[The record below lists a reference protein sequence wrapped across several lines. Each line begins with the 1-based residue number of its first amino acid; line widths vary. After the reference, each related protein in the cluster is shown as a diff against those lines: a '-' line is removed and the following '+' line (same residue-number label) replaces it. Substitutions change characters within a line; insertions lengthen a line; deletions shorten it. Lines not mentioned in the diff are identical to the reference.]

1 MFKEK
6 LQITPILSCPLTL
19 IIFLVNRS
27 VPFQVVYFTAT
38 YPLGILVVF
47 LIRGLTTPGF
57 NEGIDYY
64 IIPKWE
70 KLLNVEVSF

>member
-1 MFKEK
+1 M
-6 LQITPILSCPLTL
+6 IILWL
-19 IIFLVNRS
+19 
-27 VPFQVVYFTAT
+27 FQVVYFTAT

-70 KLLNVEVSF
+70 KLLNVEVSFYILNVLIK